1 MSETADSPVAAALAM
16 ARLRALRMSLLPLHR
31 AILEHERVRYER
43 AHGRIESAH
52 QALRLVM
59 QDAWFAWVRP
69 LATLIVRADQRMADE
84 PPVQAADVQM
94 FQEDI
99 RGLLLRDLGG
109 ETFRDLYRQ
118 TLQTSPEVVIAH
130 GRVMALLSAASE

>member
-1 MSETADSPVAAALAM
+1 MSETADSPVPAALAM

-31 AILEHERVRYER
+31 ALLEHERVRYER

-52 QALRLVM
+52 EALRLVM

-84 PPVQAADVQM
+84 APVQAGDVQM
-94 FQEDI
+94 FRDEI

-109 ETFRDLYRQ
+109 ETFHDLYRQ
-118 TLQTSPEVVIAH
+118 TLQTSAEVVIAH
-130 GRVMALLSAASE
+130 GRVMALLGSDAD